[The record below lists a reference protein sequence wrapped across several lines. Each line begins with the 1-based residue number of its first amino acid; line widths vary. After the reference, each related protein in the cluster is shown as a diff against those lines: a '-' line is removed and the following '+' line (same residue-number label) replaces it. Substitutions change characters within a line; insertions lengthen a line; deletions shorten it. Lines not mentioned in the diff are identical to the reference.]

1 MIRQLSRSIRE
12 YKMASL
18 ATPLLV
24 SGEVVMECLI
34 PFLIAEL
41 VNEVK
46 SGCDMNRMLRY
57 GLLLVLMAALSL
69 AFGALAGCTC
79 ARASCGLARNLRKDL
94 FYSIQDYSFENIDHF
109 YHLLAGDPHDHRCDQ
124 RAERLHD
131 DHPHGHPRR
140 L

>member
-46 SGCDMNRMLRY
+46 SGCDMNRMRQ
-57 GLLLVLMAALSL
+57 GLLRAGPQPAQRPVLQHP
-69 AFGALAGCTC
+69 
-79 ARASCGLARNLRKDL
+79 GLFL
-94 FYSIQDYSFENIDHF
+94 
-109 YHLLAGDPHDHRCDQ
+109 
-124 RAERLHD
+124 
-131 DHPHGHPRR
+131 
-140 L
+140 

>member
-94 FYSIQDYSFENIDHF
+94 FYSIQD
-109 YHLLAGDPHDHRCDQ
+109 
-124 RAERLHD
+124 
-131 DHPHGHPRR
+131 
-140 L
+140 

>member
-57 GLLLVLMAALSL
+57 GLLLVLLAALSHL
-69 AFGALAGCTC
+69 SRLKGGFATTTWNFINLSSSMFCGLDRVSPCQM
-79 ARASCGLARNLRKDL
+79 RASSTLCRNIFIVHKA
-94 FYSIQDYSFENIDHF
+94 QV
-109 YHLLAGDPHDHRCDQ
+109 
-124 RAERLHD
+124 
-131 DHPHGHPRR
+131 
-140 L
+140 